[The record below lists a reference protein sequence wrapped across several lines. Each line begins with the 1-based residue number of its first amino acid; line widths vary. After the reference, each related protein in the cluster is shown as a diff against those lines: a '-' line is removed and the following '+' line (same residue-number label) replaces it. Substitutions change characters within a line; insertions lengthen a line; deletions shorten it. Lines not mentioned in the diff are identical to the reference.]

1 MTRAFLA
8 DAIEDASLG
17 RILDAGRRTPTA
29 GFTQGV
35 DLLVLEGADETAR
48 FWDASLPEG
57 EQRDG
62 FAWPGLL
69 RAAVLVI
76 PLCEPAAYVRRY
88 AERDKASTG
97 LGEGRERWSVPYW
110 TVDAAFAAMAMQYA
124 AIDEGLGVLF
134 FGLPDRWP
142 LVLGALGVPA
152 GFEAIGALAIG
163 HCDPVAGTSTGSPR
177 RRPRR
182 DPGSI
187 VHRGG
192 W

>member
-8 DAIEDASLG
+8 DPVDASSLE
-17 RILDAGRRTPTA
+17 RILDAGRRAPTA

-35 DLLVLEGADETAR
+35 DFIVLRGGDEAR
-48 FWDASLPEG
+48 SFWEVSLPPG
-57 EQRDG
+57 ERRDA

-69 RAAVLVI
+69 RAPVLVI
-76 PLCEPAAYVRRY
+76 PVCEPAAYIDRY
-88 AERDKASTG
+88 AEPDKASTG
-97 LGEGRERWSVPYW
+97 LGEGPERWPVAYW

-134 FGLPDRWP
+134 FGLPGSWSA
-142 LVLGALGVPA
+142 VLQALAVPP

-163 HCDPVAGTSTGSPR
+163 HRDQRAASLSGSATR
-177 RRPRR
+177 RARR
-182 DPGSI
+182 DAASV
-187 VHRGG
+187 VHLGG